1 MSDRIRHLFLALLQA
16 GLWEKEVRLSAF
28 EKGDLA
34 EVYKLASEQS
44 VVGLV
49 AAGLEHVVDGSF
61 SKSEHNASILICW
74 RLV

>member
-1 MSDRIRHLFLALLQA
+1 MEL
-16 GLWEKEVRLSAF
+16 V
-28 EKGDLA
+28 
-34 EVYKLASEQS
+34 EVYKQAAEQS

-49 AAGLEHVVDGSF
+49 ATGLEHVVDGSF

>member
-1 MSDRIRHLFLALLQA
+1 MIQA

-28 EKGDLA
+28 EEVDLA
-34 EVYKLASEQS
+34 EVYELASEQS
-44 VVGLV
+44 IVGLI